1 MIVEGWGGAEGEIC
15 WFGFLNNFF
24 QDTDVMDSTVEYR
37 IIVTVRKGWLIGGSE
52 KGPVV
57 HGGTH
62 ILRVP
67 GCSLS
72 LLCIELRLDR
82 VHALYQMVR
91 WAPRLCPW
99 TDTCLLRVWG
109 SCTHR
114 RHGGGQPEREPGRL
128 ALGPGGGTWQ
138 GPWGRSSQ
146 PYSPV
151 VHIWNTVYKGATYL
165 HKGK

>member
-1 MIVEGWGGAEGEIC
+1 VGQKGKFAGL
-15 WFGFLNNFF
+15 GFWIIFSKILTLWTAQWN
-24 QDTDVMDSTVEYR
+24 TELH
-37 IIVTVRKGWLIGGSE
+37 IVTVRKGWLIGGSE

-128 ALGPGGGTWQ
+128 ASGPGGGTWQ